1 MMRSQDSTPFVGV
14 DLHERESQLAFFSQD
29 GSLLKEKRIPTGDLE
44 SFIDSLPGGK
54 KIAIESVGFVYPIY
68 DRLSNLQSCR
78 VPVAGP
84 NNVRLIARSRLK
96 HDKADAR
103 ILGELLRTSFLP
115 TSYMEGE
122 ETREKRFEVA
132 DRVKF
137 GLRRAQLKTTIR
149 WLLKRRGSGS
159 RRPSATRG
167 GRVSES
173 SVCRRQTSG
182 SKNWSWSNRSSRN
195 STFRY

>member
-44 SFIDSLPGGK
+44 SFMDSLPGGE

-68 DRLSNLQSCR
+68 DRLSKLQSCR
-78 VPVAGP
+78 VPVADP

-103 ILGELLRTSFLP
+103 ILGELLRTNFLP
-115 TSYMEGE
+115 ASYMEGE
-122 ETREKRFEVA
+122 ETREKR
-132 DRVKF
+132 KSPT
-137 GLRRAQLKTTIR
+137 G
-149 WLLKRRGSGS
+149 
-159 RRPSATRG
+159 
-167 GRVSES
+167 
-173 SVCRRQTSG
+173 
-182 SKNWSWSNRSSRN
+182 
-195 STFRY
+195 

>member
-1 MMRSQDSTPFVGV
+1 
-14 DLHERESQLAFFSQD
+14 
-29 GSLLKEKRIPTGDLE
+29 
-44 SFIDSLPGGK
+44 
-54 KIAIESVGFVYPIY
+54 
-68 DRLSNLQSCR
+68 
-78 VPVAGP
+78 
-84 NNVRLIARSRLK
+84 
-96 HDKADAR
+96 
-103 ILGELLRTSFLP
+103 
-115 TSYMEGE
+115 MEGE
-122 ETREKRFEVA
+122 ETREKRFEIA

-137 GLRRAQLKTTIR
+137 GLRRALLKTTIR

-159 RRPSATRG
+159 SRPSTTRG